1 MEAKYR
7 RTLEGAVGR
16 ASGSFPVL
24 LVTGPRQVGKTT
36 LLEMC
41 AEAGRRHVTLD
52 DLDARSLARDD
63 PGLFIQTYQPPV
75 MIDEVQY
82 APELFSYLK
91 IVADREKK
99 NGLFWLTG
107 SQKFHLMRG
116 ITESLAGRV
125 AIIDLLGLSQAELEG
140 RGGASMPFMPT
151 PQWIGEAKKNANR
164 PKRLMDVY
172 EQIWRGSFP
181 RVNSVGDSMRDI
193 FYRSYI
199 QTYIQRDVKDVL
211 SISDE
216 TSFHRFLG
224 AAAARTGQLL
234 NYAKLAGDVGIDSKT
249 VKSWLSV
256 LETSGLIY
264 LLKPFFRNVT
274 KRLVKA
280 PKLYFLDTGLAAH
293 LCKWPTPAALEAG
306 AMSGAMLET
315 HLFGEILKSYWHN
328 GEEPHFYYYRDA
340 DQREV
345 DLVIETGEA
354 FYPVEFKKTATP
366 SKTASRHFRL
376 LEKLGKPVGHG
387 AVLCFVDRDIPLSAS
402 VTAVPIAYL

>member
-1 MEAKYR
+1 M
-7 RTLEGAVGR
+7 
-16 ASGSFPVL
+16 
-24 LVTGPRQVGKTT
+24 
-36 LLEMC
+36 
-41 AEAGRRHVTLD
+41 
-52 DLDARSLARDD
+52 
-63 PGLFIQTYQPPV
+63 
-75 MIDEVQY
+75 
-82 APELFSYLK
+82 
-91 IVADREKK
+91 
-99 NGLFWLTG
+99 
-107 SQKFHLMRG
+107 
-116 ITESLAGRV
+116 
-125 AIIDLLGLSQAELEG
+125 
-140 RGGASMPFMPT
+140 
-151 PQWIGEAKKNANR
+151 
-164 PKRLMDVY
+164 
-172 EQIWRGSFP
+172 
-181 RVNSVGDSMRDI
+181 
-193 FYRSYI
+193 
-199 QTYIQRDVKDVL
+199 
-211 SISDE
+211 
-216 TSFHRFLG
+216 
-224 AAAARTGQLL
+224 L

-249 VKSWLSV
+249 AKSWLSV

-402 VTAVPIAYL
+402 VAAVPIAYL